1 MNYHL
6 QGELPWPPATAQC
19 TPWLTGSKCDPGLL
33 PGQCTSQVLC
43 QEGELGLHFCLG
55 MAAETTSAAW
65 FLLSPHL
72 GAVYHWRILWDCAS
86 KGVSGKSKKLKHF
99 CKPIKLKKSRFLNQK
114 TPSEGLQGVLWK
126 EIIWLAK
133 ETEKNKQ
140 TCTNCE
146 NMKQRALSCVLL
158 EQEGLGT
165 ILLAVVGVRTGSGK
179 WGQTHKFHWSSSF
192 ISTWMAGSFLSAQ
205 LLSLLCLLC
214 INSLSL
220 SLNTSHSISAIW
232 ILQDKAGILCKEH
245 FCHSAGCSAAQ
256 VPLLLLSHSRLL
268 PAEGKNFTFCN
279 VLMAK

>member
-1 MNYHL
+1 MKRNYLACKRGWKKQTDLYKLWKHEAKSSIL
-6 QGELPWPPATAQC
+6 CIIRTRR
-19 TPWLTGSKCDPGLL
+19 PGL
-33 PGQCTSQVLC
+33 S
-43 QEGELGLHFCLG
+43 
-55 MAAETTSAAW
+55 
-65 FLLSPHL
+65 
-72 GAVYHWRILWDCAS
+72 
-86 KGVSGKSKKLKHF
+86 
-99 CKPIKLKKSRFLNQK
+99 
-114 TPSEGLQGVLWK
+114 
-126 EIIWLAK
+126 
-133 ETEKNKQ
+133 
-140 TCTNCE
+140 
-146 NMKQRALSCVLL
+146 
-158 EQEGLGT
+158 

-245 FCHSAGCSAAQ
+245 FCHSAGCWAAQ